1 MMNHN
6 LSRILFFLMLLFP
19 TVSNAQFAGSTVQ
32 VKGDMI
38 IIRIDQKNNDYNNVM
53 LYFGLNED
61 SLFEYGNIGPLAA
74 QGWELLDLTKRTA
87 KIGRLITSSSSDI
100 YWGNQPFVINF
111 PDVSNTMPGYP
122 GDVVYGANSFIHKP
136 SVFEDHSGNT
146 VFYLP
151 QHLNASTVYLSGNFN
166 DWSTGGTPM
175 TKTDSGWMYSMK
187 LEPGKYFYKFI
198 IDGNWIHDVNN
209 ALRES
214 DGHDGFNSA
223 YYVNNTVI
231 RLKGFTDKKDI
242 IFTGSFNNWNE
253 HELHMIKTAGGWE
266 LPMFL
271 KEGTYTYKFIAD
283 GEWMLDPSNEIARPD
298 GNGNVNSVM
307 SVGDTTFF
315 VLNGFEDAKIVILTG
330 SFNNWNTGELIMQK
344 TSGGWQIPYVL
355 AAGNYT
361 YKYIVDGTWITDPSN
376 PITSGQGDEINSVR
390 TIKPN
395 HVFKLADYPTAT
407 NVYLSGSFI
416 NWAEPGFK
424 MTKVDGV
431 WKIPVF
437 LQPGK
442 CTYKFIV
449 DGNWITDPANPQTEQ
464 NEYGTGNSVIWK
476 EVNAQ

>member
-1 MMNHN
+1 
-6 LSRILFFLMLLFP
+6 
-19 TVSNAQFAGSTVQ
+19 
-32 VKGDMI
+32 
-38 IIRIDQKNNDYNNVM
+38 
-53 LYFGLNED
+53 
-61 SLFEYGNIGPLAA
+61 
-74 QGWELLDLTKRTA
+74 
-87 KIGRLITSSSSDI
+87 
-100 YWGNQPFVINF
+100 
-111 PDVSNTMPGYP
+111 
-122 GDVVYGANSFIHKP
+122 
-136 SVFEDHSGNT
+136 
-146 VFYLP
+146 
-151 QHLNASTVYLSGNFN
+151 
-166 DWSTGGTPM
+166 
-175 TKTDSGWMYSMK
+175 
-187 LEPGKYFYKFI
+187 
-198 IDGNWIHDVNN
+198 NWIHDVNN

-431 WKIPVF
+431 WKIPVY
-437 LQPGK
+437 LPPGK

-449 DGNWITDPANPQTEQ
+449 DGSWITDPANPQTEQ